1 MIIKINNNY
10 HLLDHTTERL
20 SMWKMI
26 CLISDWLLRICGV
39 TPTQN
44 LYMNQGGVSLI
55 LEAILRQQMD
65 RGLRFSS
72 TSSTFLCSKTWTNIK
87 KQIRMLLGIEIFI
100 KQIILFLKNPKIETI
115 QYSMILVPSLSYISS
130 PNKHN
135 DQPGLSIDM
144 KLSL

>member
-1 MIIKINNNY
+1 M
-10 HLLDHTTERL
+10 
-20 SMWKMI
+20 
-26 CLISDWLLRICGV
+26 
-39 TPTQN
+39 
-44 LYMNQGGVSLI
+44 
-55 LEAILRQQMD
+55 
-65 RGLRFSS
+65 
-72 TSSTFLCSKTWTNIK
+72 NIK
-87 KQIRMLLGIEIFI
+87 KQIRMLLGIEIVI